1 MSARPTI
8 PAAVTERQTAASDP
22 GHSAWVSANAGSGKT
37 HVLAQRVIRLLLA
50 GVDPARILCIT
61 FTKAAAANMANK
73 VFQELRGWTLLD
85 DAMKAAGVKRIDAIV
100 RARARQ
106 LFALAL
112 DTPGGLKV
120 QTIHAFCTQ
129 LLHLFPFEA
138 DVPARFEVLDENTE
152 TQMLNRLGLD
162 VLLEASETPDSP
174 LGRALEKAVLAAADQ
189 TFQDM
194 LREVIRARDA
204 LTRWVEEAGGI
215 GEATAQL
222 ARTLG
227 VRPDETM
234 AEVEAAMFDGSVL
247 AASEWAAVAATLKAG
262 SKTDKDQSARFLA
275 LATLAPPQRVDAYLD
290 IFCTK
295 TREKTKERI
304 ATSAIEK
311 TDPDLCTA

>member
-1 MSARPTI
+1 MKYPI
-8 PAAVTERQTAASDP
+8 PSDTAASQSRASDP
-22 GHSAWVSANAGSGKT
+22 AYSAWVSANAGSGKT

-73 VFQELRGWTLLD
+73 VFQELRGWTLLDDAALD

-174 LGRALEKAVLAAADQ
+174 LGRALEKAVRAAADQ

-222 ARTLG
+222 ARALG
-227 VRPDETM
+227 VRPE
-234 AEVEAAMFDGSVL
+234 
-247 AASEWAAVAATLKAG
+247 
-262 SKTDKDQSARFLA
+262 
-275 LATLAPPQRVDAYLD
+275 
-290 IFCTK
+290 
-295 TREKTKERI
+295 
-304 ATSAIEK
+304 
-311 TDPDLCTA
+311 